1 MNMMDFLNKFFAKTS
16 KSKDVAK
23 DRLKLVLMGDRGVS
37 PELLDKI
44 KGEIMAVL
52 KKYMEINDDD
62 LDIKMANTDNEDGTA
77 VIPALI
83 ANIPIRKMKKNA
95 GK

>member
-1 MNMMDFLNKFFAKTS
+1 MNMMDFLNKFFTKTS

-83 ANIPIRKMKKNA
+83 ANIPIRKMKQNA

>member
-1 MNMMDFLNKFFAKTS
+1 MNMMEFLNKFFTKQS

-44 KGEIMAVL
+44 KSEIMAVL
-52 KKYMEINDDD
+52 KKYMEINDED
-62 LDIKMANTDNEDGTA
+62 LDIKMENTDNEDGTA
-77 VIPALI
+77 IIPALV
-83 ANIPIRKMKKNA
+83 ANIPIRRMKPNS
-95 GK
+95 GE

>member
-1 MNMMDFLNKFFAKTS
+1 MNMMEFLNKFFTKQS

-44 KGEIMAVL
+44 KSEIMAVL
-52 KKYMEINDDD
+52 KKYMEINDED
-62 LDIKMANTDNEDGTA
+62 LDIKMENTDNEDGTA
-77 VIPALI
+77 IIPALV
-83 ANIPIRKMKKNA
+83 ANIPIRRMKPNN
-95 GK
+95 GE

>member
-1 MNMMDFLNKFFAKTS
+1 MNMMEFLNKFFTKTS

-83 ANIPIRKMKKNA
+83 ANIPIRKMKPNA

>member
-1 MNMMDFLNKFFAKTS
+1 MNMMEFLNKFFTKQA

-44 KGEIMAVL
+44 KSEIMAVL
-52 KKYMEINDDD
+52 KKYMEINDED
-62 LDIKMANTDNEDGTA
+62 LDIKMENTDNEDGTA
-77 VIPALI
+77 IIPALV
-83 ANIPIRKMKKNA
+83 ANIPIRRMKPNS
-95 GK
+95 GE

>member
-1 MNMMDFLNKFFAKTS
+1 MMDFINKFFAKN

-37 PELLDKI
+37 PEFLDMV
-44 KGEIMAVL
+44 KGEIMQVL
-52 KKYMEINDDD
+52 SKYMDINDDE
-62 LDIKMANTDNEDGTA
+62 LEFKLTKTDNEDGTA
-77 VIPALI
+77 EVPALI
-83 ANIPIRKMKKNA
+83 ANIPIKNMKGNR

>member
-1 MNMMDFLNKFFAKTS
+1 MDFLNKFFAKN

-44 KGEIMAVL
+44 KSEIMAVL
-52 KKYMEINDDD
+52 TKYMDINDDE
-62 LDIKMANTDNEDGTA
+62 LDIKMTKTENEDGTA
-77 VIPALI
+77 MVPALI
-83 ANIPIRKMKKNA
+83 ANIPIKNMRA
-95 GK
+95 STGE

>member
-1 MNMMDFLNKFFAKTS
+1 MNMMEFLNKFFTKTS

-44 KGEIMAVL
+44 KSEIMAVL
-52 KKYMEINDDD
+52 KKYMEINDED
-62 LDIKMANTDNEDGTA
+62 LDIKMENTDNEDGTA
-77 VIPALI
+77 IIPALV
-83 ANIPIRKMKKNA
+83 ANIPIRRMKPNSSE
-95 GK
+95 

>member
-1 MNMMDFLNKFFAKTS
+1 MDFSSLLNKFFAKN

-44 KGEIMAVL
+44 KSEIMEVL
-52 KKYMEINDDD
+52 SKYMEINDDG
-62 LDIKMANTDNEDGTA
+62 LEIKMTKTDSEDGTA
-77 VIPALI
+77 MIPALI
-83 ANIPIRKMKKNA
+83 ANIPIKNMRA
-95 GK
+95 NSTGE

>member
-1 MNMMDFLNKFFAKTS
+1 MIDFINKFFTKNN

-37 PELLDKI
+37 PEFLDMI

-52 KKYMEINDDD
+52 SKYMDINDNE
-62 LDIKMANTDNEDGTA
+62 LEIKMTKTDNEDGSA
-77 VIPALI
+77 MIPALI
-83 ANIPIRKMKKNA
+83 ANIPIKNMKGKNS
-95 GK
+95 

>member
-1 MNMMDFLNKFFAKTS
+1 MNMMEFLNKFFTKTS

-52 KKYMEINDDD
+52 RKYMEINDDD

-77 VIPALI
+77 IIPALI
-83 ANIPIRKMKKNA
+83 ANIPIRKIKPNS

>member
-1 MNMMDFLNKFFAKTS
+1 MNMMEFLNKFFTKTS

-83 ANIPIRKMKKNA
+83 ANIPIRKMKQNA

>member
-1 MNMMDFLNKFFAKTS
+1 M
-16 KSKDVAK
+16 
-23 DRLKLVLMGDRGVS
+23 
-37 PELLDKI
+37 
-44 KGEIMAVL
+44 

-83 ANIPIRKMKKNA
+83 ANIPIRKMKQNA